1 MERWAQL
8 DWIDLVE
15 TSLAGL
21 GTGSL
26 MALTGVAFVVIY
38 KATRVINLA
47 IGEMMM
53 IGAFVFY
60 GFAAGFQLPFW
71 LALPL
76 TLLVSAVVGGVIERT
91 MIRPLLKDNPVS
103 VFMVT
108 IGLTSIL
115 IGMVELIWTAEPRRL
130 PEFLPQAPIFIGEAL
145 VPAKTG
151 YSFLIAAAG
160 IAVMLLVF
168 AFWRG
173 GVALRATATDR
184 AAASSVGINV
194 PGVFAFSWMVAAM
207 VAALAGVH
215 FGLRREGLTV
225 LDLGCGR
232 GVAALALAA
241 ANPSWTVIGIDSMP
255 AHVSEAR
262 EIAAEAGLDNLR
274 FLEADIG
281 AIDAA
286 AGASPHRRA
295 GGGSRQRRPQR

>member
-60 GFAAGFQLPFW
+60 GFAAGFEWPFW
-71 LALPL
+71 VALPL
-76 TLLVSAVVGGVIERT
+76 TLLVSAGVGGVIERV

-115 IGMVELIWTAEPRRL
+115 IGVVELIWTAEPRRL

-160 IAVMLLVF
+160 IAVMLAVF

-207 VAALAGVH
+207 VAALAGVLVGSVGGISSSMGL
-215 FGLRREGLTV
+215 FGLSVFVVVIVGGLDSIV
-225 LDLGCGR
+225 G
-232 GVAALALAA
+232 AL
-241 ANPSWTVIGIDSMP
+241 I
-255 AHVSEAR
+255 
-262 EIAAEAGLDNLR
+262 AGL
-274 FLEADIG
+274 FIGWLEAMVG
-281 AIDAA
+281 
-286 AGASPHRRA
+286 RLF
-295 GGGSRQRRPQR
+295 GGEFKLLATFSILLLVLVVRPYGLFGTHEIERL